1 MAKYIIT
8 NGYSYICDN
17 LCDTTKEIDKAKIF
31 DKIKTAN
38 NVYRSSISK
47 EYKLMG
53 FQVREAGTG
62 NSNSNNSVTINTNV
76 NVSNTASSNDKINSS
91 YTEVDI
97 DDLKKSIND
106 LSEKLTTLKGNKEWL
121 LDEESNI
128 DKQISDILHYI
139 EFYNFS
145 ASDGYKLCKALKD
158 LRLRRRKIKNEL
170 ELINI
175 VNTQSLNNVAS
186 GQNNK
191 AINGLDDKKYAPRI
205 LQELFD
211 NRNIDDIINKM
222 NASEKNQIK

>member
-17 LCDTTKEIDKAKIF
+17 LCNTTKEIDKAKIF

-38 NVYRSSISK
+38 NVYRSSISR

-53 FQVREAGTG
+53 FQVREADTG

-76 NVSNTASSNDKINSS
+76 NISNTASSNDKINSS

-97 DDLKKSIND
+97 DDLRESINS
-106 LSEKLTTLKGNKEWL
+106 LSEKFTALKGNKEWL
-121 LDEESNI
+121 FDEESNI

-145 ASDGYKLCKALKD
+145 ASDGYKLCKALKE
-158 LRLRRRKIKNEL
+158 LRLRRRDVKNKI
-170 ELINI
+170 ELISIISTHTCNNI
-175 VNTQSLNNVAS
+175 ANGNT
-186 GQNNK
+186 NK
-191 AINGLDDKKYAPRI
+191 AIDNLSKKQYTPRV
-205 LQELFD
+205 LNDLFV
-211 NRNIDDIINKM
+211 NRDISSLLHGKT
-222 NASEKNQIK
+222 E